1 MSGFI
6 CVVRRRILKL
16 THGNNYACAS
26 AYGAVHA
33 LIDAS
38 SAMVVYGGA
47 GMHGLSGAAS
57 FNLVVAYNVIAF
69 GAQPIFGLCIDAL
82 RASRA
87 ALIAGAV
94 LVLAALPIVHYSA
107 LLGMI
112 LVSIGNALFHL
123 GGGSIVLSARPGS
136 AALPGIFVGP
146 GAFGLSVGVW
156 LGFKGIFPMVT
167 LMAALIAAIALL
179 CIVHPA
185 LYSGTWEKRKEKLPF
200 IWVVIVLLLVS
211 IFVRA
216 LIGNR
221 NGLSALHGPV
231 LFWLGLGLSACL
243 GKVCG
248 GFVADRLGW
257 TKTVL
262 IALALATP
270 LIVFG
275 GKVHIAALTGIFLF
289 QMTMPVT
296 LAALALWIPGKP
308 AFAFGMA
315 CLALLI
321 GTLPAFFRGTR
332 ILFTPFLIVS
342 LVVVSAACIYAALR
356 PLGRRWRENPINPPS
371 PIE

>member
-1 MSGFI
+1 M
-6 CVVRRRILKL
+6 KL
-16 THGNNYACAS
+16 IQRNNYACAS

-33 LIDAS
+33 LIDAA
-38 SAMVVYGGA
+38 SAVVIYCGA
-47 GMHGLSGAAS
+47 RMHGLSGPES

-82 RASRA
+82 RVSRA
-87 ALIAGAV
+87 ALITGVV
-94 LVLAALPIVHYSA
+94 LVLAALPVVQYNALAGMAIVA
-107 LLGMI
+107 T
-112 LVSIGNALFHL
+112 GNALFHL

-146 GAFGLSVGVW
+146 GAFGLSIGVW

-167 LMAALIAAIALL
+167 LMALLAAAIVLL
-179 CIVHPA
+179 CVVRPA
-185 LYSGTWEKRKEKLPF
+185 TYSGNWEKRKEKLPL
-200 IWVVIVLLLVS
+200 IGIAILLLLVS

-231 LFWLGLGLSACL
+231 LFWLGLGLSGCM
-243 GKVCG
+243 GKIFG
-248 GFVADRLGW
+248 GIIADRFGW
-257 TKTVL
+257 IKTVL

-275 GKVHIAALTGIFLF
+275 GKEHIAALTGIFLF

-321 GTLPAFFRGTR
+321 GTLPSFFEETR
-332 ILFTPFLIVS
+332 IHFTPYLIV
-342 LVVVSAACIYAALR
+342 LFIGASALCIWAALR
-356 PLGRRWRENPINPPS
+356 PLRRPGTDTLA
-371 PIE
+371 